1 MPNFGYHLA
10 RAEGRAIRAIYAASL
25 RSIVRRAI
33 TPPRDLPFEVYA
45 YSGES
50 ALPEQIAS
58 IRSLLRH
65 AGRPKKITIVSDG
78 TYSAPNVPVGEAQVL
93 VSAMDPKF
101 EAKMSELAGRS
112 PDESGKSTGRGKLQV
127 GGAAPPGGDFQ
138 AQYTLVDSKFN
149 SYESS
154 GLKVNVS
161 NPETT
166 YDIPVTKTKR

>member
-1 MPNFGYHLA
+1 MTLKCRGAAALFVALVLAVATGCGAKTATVKGVVKVDGNPLPNGNVSFRTATGL
-10 RAEGRAIRAIYAASL
+10 
-25 RSIVRRAI
+25 IVDAPI
-33 TPPRDLPFEVYA
+33 QA
-45 YSGES
+45 
-50 ALPEQIAS
+50 
-58 IRSLLRH
+58 
-65 AGRPKKITIVSDG
+65 DG

>member
-1 MPNFGYHLA
+1 MTLKCRGAAALFVALVLAVATGCGAKTATVKGVVKVDGKPIPNGNVSFRTATGL
-10 RAEGRAIRAIYAASL
+10 
-25 RSIVRRAI
+25 IVDAPI
-33 TPPRDLPFEVYA
+33 
-45 YSGES
+45 
-50 ALPEQIAS
+50 Q
-58 IRSLLRH
+58 
-65 AGRPKKITIVSDG
+65 SDG

-112 PDESGKSTGRGKLQV
+112 EPDGKTTGRGKLQV

-166 YDIPVTKTKR
+166 SDIPVTKTKR